1 VEPKRDAAAP
11 KLEFRPD
18 IEGLRAIAVAMV
30 VLLHAGVSSVSG
42 GYAGVDVFFVISGF
56 LITSLTIAELQ
67 TTSGVSILGFYA
79 RRARRILPAASVVI
93 AATIVAS
100 YLVLGVLR
108 GRATA
113 IDGRWAALFGAN
125 FHLIQQGT
133 DYFARTTPPSLLQH
147 YWSLA
152 VEEQFYLAW
161 PTALLALF
169 SVGRFFRRPT
179 LAIRVG
185 LIALIGISLY
195 WSVAQTT
202 ANPTSAYFSPFTRAW
217 ELAAGALVAGF
228 ATAILRIPSPLRAAA
243 TWIGL
248 AGIGLTA
255 LLFDAATPF
264 PGSAALL
271 PVCATVFVIA
281 GGMGQP
287 KGSAARALGVPSLR
301 WLGKIS
307 FALYLW
313 HWPLLMLAEQR
324 SNHPIDAATRAVCV
338 AVAVALSQLTVWAIE
353 NPIRRAAWLSAPPG
367 RRADWQRTRRPLAV
381 GAAFVLVAVTVSTV
395 TVTRADRAIAA
406 AGAPETATSSLSRQL
421 TSRATREEYE
431 SVVER
436 LVREGLTLRSVPRNL
451 IPPVLKMSSTL
462 DTRYSRCLQ
471 LRFAV
476 ELRPCVFGDRTS
488 SRVMVVFGDSHAM
501 EWMPAL
507 DLIARQ
513 ARYKIVTMYKST
525 CTVASIDTYVL
536 FFGHY
541 VQCNVWR
548 MAAIRRITSMQPAM
562 IVIATD
568 AGTTAGTR
576 FVLSQWLS
584 GLRDSLDKL
593 TSLGAKVVDIN
604 TSAFLPIDP
613 GACLSRP
620 KADPST
626 CPGRY
631 LRRDL
636 VDAEAVT
643 VRAFGGTFIDTE
655 PWFCYRDV
663 CPMIIDNRIAYHDV
677 GHISAQYAVDLAPL
691 LNVALLQ

>member
-1 VEPKRDAAAP
+1 MEPKRDAAAP

-30 VLLHAGVSSVSG
+30 VLLHAGVSTVSG

-56 LITSLTIAELQ
+56 LITSLLIAELR
-67 TTSGVSILGFYA
+67 TTSGVSILEFYA
-79 RRARRILPAASVVI
+79 RRARRILPAASVAI
-93 AATIVAS
+93 AATIIAS
-100 YLVLGVLR
+100 YSVLGVLR

-147 YWSLA
+147 FWSLA

-161 PTALLALF
+161 PTVLLALF
-169 SVGRFFRRPT
+169 SIGRFLRRPT

-185 LIALIGISLY
+185 LISLIGASLY
-195 WSVAQTT
+195 WSVTQTT

-228 ATAILRIPSPLRAAA
+228 ATAILRIPGPLRASA

-281 GGMGQP
+281 GGIGQP

-324 SNHPIDAATRAVCV
+324 SSHPIDTTTRVVCV
-338 AVAVALSQLTVWAIE
+338 ALAVALSQLTVSAIE
-353 NPIRRAAWLSAPPG
+353 NPIRRAAWLNAPGP
-367 RRADWQRTRRPLAV
+367 RTDWQRTRRPLAV
-381 GAAFVLVAVTVSTV
+381 GAAFVLVAVTVSAV
-395 TVTRADRAIAA
+395 TVNRADRAIVAAGAHEAA
-406 AGAPETATSSLSRQL
+406 AGSLSRQL
-421 TSRATREEYE
+421 TSRSTREEDE
-431 SVVER
+431 SVVQR
-436 LVREGLTLRSVPRNL
+436 LVREGLTLRSVPRKV
-451 IPPVLKMSSTL
+451 IPPVLKMSTTL
-462 DTRYSRCLQ
+462 DKTYSRCLQ

-476 ELRPCVFGDRTS
+476 DLRPCVFGDRTS

-525 CTVASIDTYVL
+525 CSVASIDTYVL

-541 VQCNVWR
+541 VQCNAWR
-548 MAAIRRITSMQPAM
+548 KAAIGRITSMRPAM
-562 IVIATD
+562 VVIANA

-576 FVLSQWLS
+576 FVLSTWLS
-584 GLRDSLDKL
+584 GLRVSLEKL
-593 TSLGAKVVDIN
+593 TSSGAKVVDIN
-604 TSAFLPIDP
+604 TSTFLPIDP
-613 GACLSRP
+613 AACLSLP
-620 KADPST
+620 HADPSS
-626 CPGRY
+626 CPGHHFRN
-631 LRRDL
+631 DL
-636 VDAEAVT
+636 VDAEAAT

-655 PWFCYRDV
+655 PWFCYRHL
-663 CPMIIDNRIAYHDV
+663 CPMIIDNHIVYHDV

-691 LNVALLQ
+691 LYLALLH